1 MPGPLFPWRWAPAGQ
16 AAVVVP
22 PVPPLWGAVTVPAQS
37 WNASRPGLLPRFEH
51 VYPMVSGQGFGAP
64 ISLEYRW
71 QSEFPHIIA
80 TEGGQMIFASSSTA
94 T

>member
-1 MPGPLFPWRWAPAGQ
+1 MPGLLFPWRWAPAGQ
-16 AAVVVP
+16 AVVVVP
-22 PVPPLWGAVTVPAQS
+22 PTPPLWGTVTVPTQT

-64 ISLEYRW
+64 ISLEYRV
-71 QSEFPHIIA
+71 QSEFAHVIA
-80 TEGGQMIFASSSTA
+80 TEGQVVIASSSTA

>member
-1 MPGPLFPWRWAPAGQ
+1 MPGPLFPWRWSPGGQ

-22 PVPPLWGAVTVPAQS
+22 PPPPLWGAVAVPAQA

-64 ISLEYRW
+64 ISYEYRV
-71 QSEFPHIIA
+71 QSEFAHVIA
-80 TEGGQMIFASSSTA
+80 MEGQVVIASSSTA